1 MNRLTNKDINWYE
14 DFVFSMRN
22 RLITTKEINDSIY
35 NRLKLLE
42 DLEEEIDM
50 SLLIL
55 FRILKHG
62 RIIHKYKPFCAS
74 KKSIIE
80 SCIING
86 LFYESGQ
93 YGLEVYNE
101 EDDIDEEYNDFKCVY
116 IKDYG
121 ITWAIKKEELEEN
134 ENNT

>member
-22 RLITTKEINDSIY
+22 RLITENEIKDSIY

-42 DLEEEIDM
+42 DLEEDIGM
-50 SLLIL
+50 SLLTL
-55 FRILKHG
+55 FRILKRG

-74 KKSIIE
+74 KQIILE
-80 SCIING
+80 SSIING

-101 EDDIDEEYNDFKCVY
+101 EDDIDEEYNDFKYVY

-121 ITWAIKKEELEEN
+121 ITWALTREELEN
-134 ENNT
+134 D

>member
-1 MNRLTNKDINWYE
+1 MNRLTNKDINRYE

-22 RLITTKEINDSIY
+22 RLITSNEINDYIY
-35 NRLKLLE
+35 YRLKLLE
-42 DLEEEIDM
+42 DLEEEIGM
-50 SLLIL
+50 SLLTL

-62 RIIHKYKPFCAS
+62 RIIHKYKLFCAS
-74 KKSIIE
+74 KEMILEPSIV
-80 SCIING
+80 NG

-101 EDDIDEEYNDFKCVY
+101 EDDIDEEYNDFKYVY

-121 ITWAIKKEELEEN
+121 KTWATKKEELEN
-134 ENNT
+134 DK

>member
-22 RLITTKEINDSIY
+22 RLITENEIKDSIY

-42 DLEEEIDM
+42 DLEEDIGM
-50 SLLIL
+50 SLLTL
-55 FRILKHG
+55 FKILKYG
-62 RIIHKYKPFCAS
+62 CIIHKYKLFCAS
-74 KKSIIE
+74 KQFILE

-86 LFYESGQ
+86 LFYENGQ
-93 YGLEVYNE
+93 YGLEIYNE
-101 EDDIDEEYNDFKCVY
+101 EDDIDEEYNDFKYVY

-121 ITWAIKKEELEEN
+121 ITWAIKKEELED
-134 ENNT
+134 ENNK

>member
-1 MNRLTNKDINWYE
+1 MNRFTNKYINWYN
-14 DFVFSMRN
+14 DFVFSLRN
-22 RLITTKEINDSIY
+22 RLITTEEINDSIY

-42 DLEEEIDM
+42 DLEEDIGM
-50 SLLIL
+50 SLLLL

-62 RIIHKYKPFCAS
+62 HIIHKYKLFCAD
-74 KKSIIE
+74 KQIILE

-101 EDDIDEEYNDFKCVY
+101 EDVIDEEYNDFKYVY

-121 ITWAIKKEELEEN
+121 ITWAIKKEELEDDK
-134 ENNT
+134 

>member
-22 RLITTKEINDSIY
+22 RLITENEIKDSIY
-35 NRLKLLE
+35 GRLKLLE
-42 DLEEEIDM
+42 DLEEDIGM
-50 SLLIL
+50 SLLTL

-62 RIIHKYKPFCAS
+62 RIIYKYKPFCAG
-74 KKSIIE
+74 KQIILV

-86 LFYESGQ
+86 LSYESGQ

-101 EDDIDEEYNDFKCVY
+101 EDDIDEEYNDFKYVY

-121 ITWAIKKEELEEN
+121 KTWVIKKEELEN
-134 ENNT
+134 DK

>member
-14 DFVFSMRN
+14 DFVFSLRN
-22 RLITTKEINDSIY
+22 RLITTNEINDSIY

-42 DLEEEIDM
+42 DLEEEIGM
-50 SLLIL
+50 SLLLL

-62 RIIHKYKPFCAS
+62 RIIHKYKIFCTG
-74 KKSIIE
+74 KMILE
-80 SCIING
+80 SSIING

-101 EDDIDEEYNDFKCVY
+101 EDDIDEEYNNFKYVY

-121 ITWAIKKEELEEN
+121 ITWAITKKELEDDKK
-134 ENNT
+134 

>member
-1 MNRLTNKDINWYE
+1 MRLTNKDINWYE

-22 RLITTKEINDSIY
+22 RLITENEIKDSIY

-42 DLEEEIDM
+42 DLEEDIGI
-50 SLLIL
+50 SLLTL

-62 RIIHKYKPFCAS
+62 RIIYKYKPFCAS
-74 KKSIIE
+74 KQIILE

-101 EDDIDEEYNDFKCVY
+101 EDDIDEEYNDFKYVY
-116 IKDYG
+116 IKEYG
-121 ITWAIKKEELEEN
+121 KTWALTREELEN
-134 ENNT
+134 DK

>member
-22 RLITTKEINDSIY
+22 RLITENEIKDSIY

-42 DLEEEIDM
+42 DLEEDIGM
-50 SLLIL
+50 SLLTL
-55 FRILKHG
+55 FRILKRG
-62 RIIHKYKPFCAS
+62 CIIHKYKPFCAS
-74 KKSIIE
+74 KQIILE
-80 SCIING
+80 SSIING

-101 EDDIDEEYNDFKCVY
+101 EDDIDEEYNDFKYVY

-121 ITWAIKKEELEEN
+121 ITWALTRKELEN
-134 ENNT
+134 DK

>member
-1 MNRLTNKDINWYE
+1 M
-14 DFVFSMRN
+14 
-22 RLITTKEINDSIY
+22 

-42 DLEEEIDM
+42 YLEEEIGM
-50 SLLIL
+50 SLLLL

-62 RIIHKYKPFCAS
+62 RIIYKYKPFCAS
-74 KKSIIE
+74 KQIIIE

-93 YGLEVYNE
+93 YGLEIYNE
-101 EDDIDEEYNDFKCVY
+101 EDDIDEEYNNFKYAY

-121 ITWAIKKEELEEN
+121 ITWAIKKEELEN
-134 ENNT
+134 DK

>member
-22 RLITTKEINDSIY
+22 RLITENEIKDSIY

-42 DLEEEIDM
+42 DLEEEIGM
-50 SLLIL
+50 SLLTL

-62 RIIHKYKPFCAS
+62 RIIHKYKPFCAC
-74 KKSIIE
+74 KQIILE

-101 EDDIDEEYNDFKCVY
+101 EDDIDEEYNDFKYAY

-121 ITWAIKKEELEEN
+121 KTRAIKKEELKD
-134 ENNT
+134 ENNK

>member
-1 MNRLTNKDINWYE
+1 MNRLTDKNINWYE
-14 DFVFSMRN
+14 DFVFSLRN
-22 RLITTKEINDSIY
+22 RLITENEIKDSIY

-42 DLEEEIDM
+42 DLEEEIGM
-50 SLLIL
+50 SLLLL

-62 RIIHKYKPFCAS
+62 HIIHKHKIFCAD
-74 KKSIIE
+74 KKFILE

-101 EDDIDEEYNDFKCVY
+101 EDDIDEEYNDFKYVY

-121 ITWAIKKEELEEN
+121 ITWDLTKEELEN
-134 ENNT
+134 E

>member
-22 RLITTKEINDSIY
+22 RLITENEIKDSIY

-42 DLEEEIDM
+42 DLEEDIGM
-50 SLLIL
+50 SLLTL
-55 FRILKHG
+55 FRILKRG
-62 RIIHKYKPFCAS
+62 RIIHKYKPFCVI
-74 KKSIIE
+74 KQIILE
-80 SCIING
+80 SSIING

-101 EDDIDEEYNDFKCVY
+101 EDDIDEEYNDFKYVY

-121 ITWAIKKEELEEN
+121 ITWALTRKELEN
-134 ENNT
+134 DK

>member
-1 MNRLTNKDINWYE
+1 MRLTNREINWYE

-22 RLITTKEINDSIY
+22 RLITENEIKDSIY

-42 DLEEEIDM
+42 DLAEDIGM
-50 SLLIL
+50 SLLTL

-62 RIIHKYKPFCAS
+62 RIIYKYKPFCAS
-74 KKSIIE
+74 KQIIIE
-80 SCIING
+80 SCIISG

-101 EDDIDEEYNDFKCVY
+101 EDDIDEEYNDFKYVY
-116 IKDYG
+116 IKEYG
-121 ITWAIKKEELEEN
+121 KTWALTREELEN
-134 ENNT
+134 DK